1 MSWHVQLDYRCPR
14 CLKDQRDRDGLEK
27 HLMRRH
33 QCLIGSQSEEM
44 KCKHCHIM
52 VKNKQNW
59 EKHLLSDRH
68 RAALRIKFAESEDLT
83 DYMKSDSSFL
93 WRQDFESVLDILG
106 DLNDRRG
113 TVYRMFEKL
122 HITTNKN
129 IAMLTEDS
137 TFVLVVHQR
146 AWTKEDSSFILRM
159 LSVCAQMVKSLFV
172 IRNLLRNGSH
182 RDTLNRLDVY
192 VDNLRLELL
201 SAKLSADTLEL
212 VRSVRARIV
221 QETLDRVCR

>member
-27 HLMRRH
+27 HLMRQH
-33 QCLIGSQSEEM
+33 QCLIGSQGEEM
-44 KCKHCHIM
+44 MCHHCHITL
-52 VKNKQNW
+52 KNRQNW

-68 RAALRIKFAESEDLT
+68 RAAIRTKFAESEDLT
-83 DYMKSDSSFL
+83 DYIKSDSSFL
-93 WRQDFESVLDILG
+93 WRQDVESVLDILG

-129 IAMLTEDS
+129 IALLTEDS

-146 AWTKEDSSFILRM
+146 AWTKEDSSFVLRM

-172 IRNLLRNGSH
+172 IRKSLRYTVH
-182 RDTLNRLDVY
+182 RDTLNRLDAY
-192 VDNLRLELL
+192 IDNLRVELL
-201 SAKLSADTLEL
+201 GAKLNPDALEL